1 MVMVGV
7 PEIECTGFG
16 DPSEPRVAIFLTKEK
31 EIMSKEG
38 IIMFRP
44 TTQTKTLI
52 GEKAYT

>member
-1 MVMVGV
+1 MVGV